1 MGAVSSL
8 LIYLGAV
15 FLGGALLAPWLYW
28 LVQSLAEH
36 FPAFEKLAANPFHR
50 FVNRSLLG
58 LALLGVW
65 PLMRSLGVK
74 SWRDVGLIPPGGQW
88 RRLAAGFAL
97 GFVSFACVAAVSL
110 LAGTRGLNGDVSA
123 ARLLEKITGAV
134 ATAAAVSLLEE
145 LLFRGAI
152 FGALRKAVRWPA
164 ALLIS
169 SAIYA
174 IVHYFAR
181 PEPPAEITSQSGFV
195 TLLRMVR
202 GFVDLEQVVPGF
214 FTLVMAG
221 VLLAMAYERTGN
233 LYFSIGLH
241 AGWIFWR
248 SPYASLTRQTDGAS
262 VWFWG
267 SDKLTD
273 GWLALAVLAALLP
286 VMLKLTARPEQPAPD
301 PCSLASENR

>member
-1 MGAVSSL
+1 MGAVRSL

-15 FLGGALLAPWLYW
+15 FLGGALVAPWLYW
-28 LVQSLAEH
+28 TIQLLAEH
-36 FPAFEKLAANPFHR
+36 FSVFEKLAANPFHR

-74 SWRDVGLIPPGGQW
+74 SPRDVGLIPPGGQW
-88 RRLAAGFAL
+88 RRLAGGFAL
-97 GFVSFACVAAVSL
+97 GFVSLACVAVVSL
-110 LAGTRGLNGDVSA
+110 LVGTRGMNDDA
-123 ARLLEKITGAV
+123 PPRLLERIGGA
-134 ATAAAVSLLEE
+134 AMTAVAVSLLEE

-152 FGALRKAVRWPA
+152 FGALRKAVRWPTA
-164 ALLIS
+164 ALIS
-169 SAIYA
+169 GAIYA

-181 PEPPAEITSQSGFV
+181 PEPPAEVTWQSGFT
-195 TLLRMVR
+195 TLGRMLS
-202 GFVDLEQVVPGF
+202 GFVDLDQVVPGF

-221 VLLAMAYERTGN
+221 ALLAVAYERTGN

-248 SPYASLTRQTDGAS
+248 SPYALLTRPADGANA
-262 VWFWG
+262 WFWG

-273 GWLALAVLAALLP
+273 GWLCLAILAALLP
-286 VMLKLTARPEQPAPD
+286 LLLRLASRPEQPAPD
-301 PCSLASENR
+301 PCSLASQNQ

>member
-1 MGAVSSL
+1 MGAVRSL

-28 LVQSLAEH
+28 SVQSLAEH
-36 FPAFEKLAANPFHR
+36 FPAFERLAANPFHR

-74 SWRDVGLIPPGGQW
+74 SPRDVGLISPWGQW
-88 RRLAAGFAL
+88 RRLAGGFAL
-97 GFVSFACVAAVSL
+97 GFISLACVAVVSL
-110 LAGTRGLNGDVSA
+110 FAGTRGMNDDASA
-123 ARLLEKITGAV
+123 TRLLERIAGAAV
-134 ATAAAVSLLEE
+134 TAVAVSLLEE

-152 FGALRKAVRWPA
+152 FGALRKAVRWPTA
-164 ALLIS
+164 ALIS
-169 SAIYA
+169 GAIYA

-181 PEPPAEITSQSGFV
+181 PEPPMEITWQSGFA
-195 TLLRMVR
+195 TLLRMLH

-221 VLLAMAYERTGN
+221 ALLAVAYERTGN
-233 LYFSIGLH
+233 LYFAIGLH

-248 SPYASLTRQTDGAS
+248 SPYALLTRPADGANA
-262 VWFWG
+262 WFWG

-273 GWLALAVLAALLP
+273 GWLGLAILVALLP
-286 VMLKLTARPEQPAPD
+286 VLLRLTARPEQPAPE
-301 PCSLASENR
+301 PCSLASQNQ